1 MLCILESI
9 SSHLYSSSF
18 HRYNFVMNYQYH
30 LFFCLN
36 DRSNGDDCCARHN
49 AQTLFDFA
57 KKRVKELG
65 LNGAG
70 QVRVNKA
77 GCLDHCANGPVMVIY
92 PQGTWYS
99 MIDNEDV
106 EEIIQSHLVQG
117 KPVERLLI

>member
-1 MLCILESI
+1 
-9 SSHLYSSSF
+9 
-18 HRYNFVMNYQYH
+18 
-30 LFFCLN
+30 
-36 DRSNGDDCCARHN
+36 
-49 AQTLFDFA
+49 
-57 KKRVKELG
+57 VKELG

-70 QVRVNKA
+70 QIRVNKA
-77 GCLDHCANGPVMVIY
+77 GCLDHCASGPVMVIY